1 MPLGCRLLVYL
12 CRVLKQTN
20 KRIFW
25 GGLTGDL
32 LSLGTVQ
39 ALGALLPLATVPHLL
54 RVVGLESF
62 GWYNLSLALMNFG
75 VAWVDYG
82 FTLTGSRDKSA
93 IDAHQ
98 ASLDAHLRTTD
109 AHLRTTDA
117 HQTTTDAHL
126 RTTDAHQAGLR
137 ETGQKQSNASQL
149 LFSRYFFTQLLL
161 LGIGLPVLVLL
172 VMGIPS
178 WRANAWFFFFSALLL
193 PAQIFMPAWWLQGSR
208 QFALLARW
216 QVLGRLL
223 FALGVFVLIDSPD
236 DQLLLPL
243 LNGGCML
250 LVSIAAF
257 FQVTYTHKISL
268 QWPGLAS
275 CRALLRVNRPVFV
288 GGLSSAFYAHS
299 TLIVLE
305 LFAGVR
311 WVGLI
316 STLEKITLVFRMAA
330 NSFQQVLIP
339 RLSAFVSVAPLNAAK
354 YLRKLVLPVAT
365 LGFLGSIFLWV
376 MGPQLLSLVAGQPQP
391 EAGALLRWLALLP
404 PILALGVLPSSLL
417 LATKN
422 NFLFGRNLTTA
433 AAVAVGV
440 HLLLVPYYGAWATI
454 TSLIAAEL
462 LLLWR
467 NLASMKHALVGK
479 NNQVAHEG

>member
-1 MPLGCRLLVYL
+1 MPAHIGCFFSITVPLGCRLLVYL

-20 KRIFW
+20 KRFFW

-93 IDAHQ
+93 VDAHQ
-98 ASLDAHLRTTD
+98 ATL
-109 AHLRTTDA
+109 DA
-117 HQTTTDAHL
+117 HQTTTDAHQTTAGAHQT
-126 RTTDAHQAGLR
+126 TTDAHQAGLR

-178 WRANAWFFFFSALLL
+178 WRANASFFFFSALLL

-257 FQVTYTHKISL
+257 FQVISTHKISL

-316 STLEKITLVFRMAA
+316 STLEKIMLVFRMAA
-330 NSFQQVLIP
+330 NSFQQV
-339 RLSAFVSVAPLNAAK
+339 
-354 YLRKLVLPVAT
+354 
-365 LGFLGSIFLWV
+365 
-376 MGPQLLSLVAGQPQP
+376 
-391 EAGALLRWLALLP
+391 
-404 PILALGVLPSSLL
+404 
-417 LATKN
+417 
-422 NFLFGRNLTTA
+422 
-433 AAVAVGV
+433 
-440 HLLLVPYYGAWATI
+440 
-454 TSLIAAEL
+454 
-462 LLLWR
+462 
-467 NLASMKHALVGK
+467 
-479 NNQVAHEG
+479 